1 MLKKQFYIKSW
12 HSFRYSSGYWS
23 LITDYYLDYKLGG
36 LGLHASERLY
46 GAAWADALP
55 VLAARLPQL
64 AERCVAALGD
74 DSPVPCLREAA
85 QSGSFLERQ
94 GWQSRPP
101 WDTLTHLPR
110 PPPTLAE
117 REPELPADGWQHLAT
132 LVVQTSFRERE
143 LPARALLRS
152 QAGPHAGASRHAHR
166 VAAASPR
173 TPAGDCCPVRRR
185 A

>member
-1 MLKKQFYIKSW
+1 MYIIVFMLKKQFYIKSW

-23 LITDYYLDYKLGG
+23 LITDYYPDYKLGG

-46 GAAWADALP
+46 WAAWADALP

-132 LVVQTSFRERE
+132 LVIQTFFS
-143 LPARALLRS
+143 RA
-152 QAGPHAGASRHAHR
+152 R
-166 VAAASPR
+166 VASPSPAPFPGW
-173 TPAGDCCPVRRR
+173 TPRRSVPSCTSR
-185 A
+185 CGGVSAHPCR

>member
-1 MLKKQFYIKSW
+1 MYIIVFMLKKQFYIKSW

-46 GAAWADALP
+46 WAAWADALP

-117 REPELPADGWQHLAT
+117 REPGLPAH
-132 LVVQTSFRERE
+132 TSRLSSFKLLFASASCCLPCPRQPEPCSVPRLDPTPER
-143 LPARALLRS
+143 
-152 QAGPHAGASRHAHR
+152 G
-166 VAAASPR
+166 
-173 TPAGDCCPVRRR
+173 
-185 A
+185 